1 MEAEVAALRGELQ
14 AERSRSRNSDRD
26 RDELREYLARQKD
39 ANAEL
44 TDEYN
49 AAVVTADAE
58 ERAHGTVVREL
69 QRKLQEATDFGRGE
83 RPFTAERSC
92 VRQKRV
98 YWPNADSGGTRTD
111 PYRSP
116 KAP

>member
-58 ERAHGTVVREL
+58 ERNHGTVVREL

-83 RPFTAERSC
+83 RPAGRAELLANRRHIGSALRC
-92 VRQKRV
+92 RPLAVG
-98 YWPNADSGGTRTD
+98 PALS
-111 PYRSP
+111 
-116 KAP
+116 APR